1 MIFRDP
7 WILFLIPFILAAFF
21 YLSRRLR
28 PASVKFSSFDIIGNP
43 KLSIKLIAI
52 KVMLWLRLAAIVL
65 FLIALARP
73 SSPIENAKVE
83 AEGIDIVLAI
93 DCSGSMLAEDFRLNN
108 KRRNRLFVV
117 KKVAEDFIRMRK
129 NDRIGIVAF
138 AARAYTVCPL
148 TLDYSWLIKN
158 LERIRIGDI
167 EDGTAVGSAIMSSL
181 NRLRNS
187 DAKSKIIV
195 LLTDGINNAGKV
207 SPLVA
212 AEAAK
217 ALDVKI
223 YTIGAGSKGM
233 APYPVRTAW
242 GDIVY
247 RNVKIEIDEE
257 TLKQIAKETGGK
269 YYRATDTR
277 SLKQIYREIDSLE
290 RTPIEETGFTRY
302 NELFYIFLVPA
313 LLLLLFEVILSNTLL
328 RRLP

>member
-1 MIFRDP
+1 M
-7 WILFLIPFILAAFF
+7 PFILAGFF
-21 YLSRRLR
+21 YLSKRFK
-28 PASVKFSSFDIIGNP
+28 PAFIKFSSFSIIGRP
-43 KLSIKLIAI
+43 KLSIRLMGLKAL
-52 KVMLWLRLAAIVL
+52 LWLRLAAISL

-83 AEGIDIVLAI
+83 ADGIDIVLAI
-93 DCSGSMLAEDFRLNN
+93 DCSGSMLAEDFKLNN
-108 KRRNRLFVV
+108 RRRNRLFVV
-117 KKVAEDFIRMRK
+117 KKVAEDFIEMRK

-181 NRLRNS
+181 NRLRDS
-187 DAKSKIIV
+187 GAKSKIIV

-207 SPLVA
+207 SPSVA

-223 YTIGAGSKGM
+223 YTIGAGTKGL
-233 APYPVRTAW
+233 APYPVKTAW
-242 GDIVY
+242 GDTVY
-247 RNVKIEIDEE
+247 QNVKIDIDED
-257 TLKQIAKETGGK
+257 TLKQIAEETSGK

-277 SLKQIYREIDSLE
+277 SLKQIYKEIDSLE
-290 RTPIEETGFTRY
+290 KTTIEEIGFTRY
-302 NELFYIFLVPA
+302 NEHFYIFLIPA
-313 LLLLLFEVILSNTLL
+313 LMLLLFEIILSNTLL